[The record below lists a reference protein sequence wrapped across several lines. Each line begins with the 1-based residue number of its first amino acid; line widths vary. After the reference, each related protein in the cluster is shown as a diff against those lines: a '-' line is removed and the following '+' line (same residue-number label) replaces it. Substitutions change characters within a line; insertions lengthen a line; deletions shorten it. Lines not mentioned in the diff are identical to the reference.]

1 MSILWALIIGLVAGA
16 LAKLFMP
23 GKDPGGIIV
32 TMLLGVAGSL
42 VAGFV
47 GRAFGWYSSGSS
59 GPGIIASVIGAML
72 LLGIYRLVIRRRGT
86 TTVTGGRHV

>member
-59 GPGIIASVIGAML
+59 GPGIIASVIGAMA

-86 TTVTGGRHV
+86 TTV

>member
-1 MSILWALIIGLVAGA
+1 MSILWALVIGLVAGA

-47 GRAFGWYSSGSS
+47 GRAFGWYHSGAN
-59 GPGIIASVIGAML
+59 GPGIIASIIGAMA

>member
-47 GRAFGWYSSGSS
+47 GRALGWYQSGAS
-59 GPGIIASVIGAML
+59 GPGIIASVIGAMA